1 MATPTGPD
9 RKLYAAGFKKHT
21 TWGTAVALGATDEV
35 LLREASGIGPP
46 EIPIIPLLESD
57 HVFVKQSILGN
68 VPPKDITIP
77 AYMRYEMGALGRAI
91 AMLFGTAGVPT
102 DLTGA
107 YKHTL
112 QWADASLLFGC
123 YAEEFPGK
131 IYEATSAMPFK
142 LELGFADSLF
152 TAALTLKANTV
163 IETSAV
169 NTLTQMDALT
179 LPASF
184 RETVPTFQQA
194 VVKMNAESG
203 AAVTAETAL
212 VVSDLSIV
220 YERALEGTPPHV
232 AGSATVVQPV
242 CGGHE
247 GGEKITVKLGFPRMN
262 ATNAAYF
269 ATFIAG
275 TPQKMLIQL
284 TGALITG
291 ALYYDFKF
299 YFPRLIMK
307 NPSYTKDEI
316 IKAGLELITE
326 ESAAAPTGMTYLR
339 PYAEVVNL
347 QTTDYLA

>member
-9 RKLYAAGFKKHT
+9 RKLYAAGFKKAT
-21 TWGTAVALGATDEV
+21 PWGTAVALGATDEI

-46 EIPIIPLLESD
+46 EIPIIPLQESD
-57 HVFVKQSILGN
+57 HVFIKQSILGN

-107 YKHTL
+107 YKHVL
-112 QWADASLLFGC
+112 QWADGVTLFGT

-152 TAALTLKANTV
+152 TAALSLRCNTV

-179 LPASF
+179 LPATF
-184 RETVPTFQQA
+184 RETVPTFQQ
-194 VVKMNAESG
+194 VKVSMNAESG
-203 AAVTAETAL
+203 QALSEETPL

-220 YERALEGTPPHV
+220 YERPLETPSHV
-232 AGSATVVQPV
+232 AGSATIPQPV
-242 CGGHE
+242 CGAHE

-262 ATNAAYF
+262 AINAAYF

-275 TPQKMLIQL
+275 TPQKLLLAL
-284 TGALITG
+284 TGAIISGVTS
-291 ALYYDFKF
+291 YDFRF

-307 NPSYTKDEI
+307 NPSYTKDET
-316 IKAGLELITE
+316 IKAGLELIVE
-326 ESAAAPTGMTYLR
+326 EAASNPTGMGYAR
-339 PYAEVVNL
+339 PYAEIINT
-347 QTTDYLA
+347 QSTDYLA

>member
-1 MATPTGPD
+1 
-9 RKLYAAGFKKHT
+9 
-21 TWGTAVALGATDEV
+21 
-35 LLREASGIGPP
+35 
-46 EIPIIPLLESD
+46 
-57 HVFVKQSILGN
+57 
-68 VPPKDITIP
+68 
-77 AYMRYEMGALGRAI
+77 
-91 AMLFGTAGVPT
+91 MLFGTAGVPS

-107 YKHTL
+107 HKHTL
-112 QWADASLLFGC
+112 QWADGVTLFGC

-142 LELGFADSLF
+142 LELGFADTLF
-152 TAALTLKANTV
+152 TAALSLRCNTI

-184 RETVPTFQQA
+184 RENVPKFQQA
-194 VVKMNAESG
+194 VVKMNAEAG

-212 VVSDLSIV
+212 VVSDFSIS
-220 YERALEGTPPHV
+220 YERPIDTPPHV
-232 AGSATVVQPV
+232 AGSATIPQPV

-247 GGEKITVKLGFPRMN
+247 GGEKIVVKLSFPRMS
-262 ATNAAYF
+262 AINAAYF

-299 YFPRLIMK
+299 YFPRLVMK
-307 NPSYTKDEI
+307 TPSYTKDEI
-316 IKAGLELITE
+316 IKSGLELIAE
-326 ESAAAPTGMTYLR
+326 ESAAATGMTYLR

>member
-1 MATPTGPD
+1 MATPTTPD
-9 RKLYAAGFKKHT
+9 RKVYAAGFKKAT
-21 TWGTAVALGATDEV
+21 PWGTAVALGATDEV

-46 EIPIIPLLESD
+46 EIPIIPLQESD
-57 HVFVKQSILGN
+57 HVFIKQSILGN
-68 VPPKDITIP
+68 VPAKDITIP

-91 AMLFGTAGVPT
+91 AMLFGTAGAPA

-112 QWADASLLFGC
+112 QWADASALFGC

-142 LELGFADSLF
+142 LELGFADTLLTAGLSLRC
-152 TAALTLKANTV
+152 NTV
-163 IETSAV
+163 IETSVV
-169 NTLTQMDALT
+169 NTLTQMDALSI
-179 LPASF
+179 PALF
-184 RETVPTFQQA
+184 RETVPTFQQS
-194 VVKMNAESG
+194 VIKMNAEAG
-203 AAVTAETAL
+203 ADVTAETAL
-212 VVSDLSIV
+212 VLSDFSIAF
-220 YERALEGTPPHV
+220 ERPLDTPPHV
-232 AGSATVVQPV
+232 AGSATIPQPV
-242 CGGHE
+242 CGAHE
-247 GGEKITVKLGFPRMN
+247 GGEKIVVKLSFPRMS
-262 ATNAAYF
+262 AINAAYF

-284 TGALITG
+284 TGALITE

-307 NPSYTKDEI
+307 TPSYTKDEI
-316 IKAGLELITE
+316 IKGGLELIAE

-347 QTTDYLA
+347 HTTDYLA